1 MDKNCCSVFI
11 LVKQATNQI
20 KDVFDDLNSHLSI
33 SSSPLMSDLVLSSPS
48 SPNMNHQRELFSPSF
63 DFPSQSLA
71 VSDNEIKA
79 GIIASMTLDQ
89 KLGLLQRRQ
98 RFNDR
103 MRQVLFKIEMFEST
117 WLIS

>member
-1 MDKNCCSVFI
+1 
-11 LVKQATNQI
+11 
-20 KDVFDDLNSHLSI
+20 
-33 SSSPLMSDLVLSSPS
+33 MSDLVLSTPS
-48 SPNMNHQRELFSPSF
+48 SPNMNERRELLSPCF
-63 DFPSQSLA
+63 EFPNQSLA

-103 MRQVLFKIEMFEST
+103 MR
-117 WLIS
+117 